1 MAGQSGRMTLSACTS
16 TRVERATEGRYGKN
30 RTRNTMKRLERH
42 KLKENEFARSV
53 AAARDMVSSRKNDIT
68 RIVVAV
74 VVILAVVAGYT
85 MWQRSRNSK
94 AEGALASG
102 LAIFEAPVVTPAAPA
117 PGSPIPVQQP
127 GTYATETAKL
137 EAALPKLLE
146 AAEAYPNTQAG
157 IAARYYAGS
166 ALAALGR
173 FAEAEQRYKEVVDKG
188 GNSIY
193 NRTARLGLA
202 DAQAAQ
208 RKFDE
213 AITIYRELSTDTRS
227 QIPVDG
233 VLMALGRTYLQ
244 AGRKDE
250 AARAFSRIVDEFPQS
265 VYVNDARREREEARK
280 G

>member
-1 MAGQSGRMTLSACTS
+1 
-16 TRVERATEGRYGKN
+16 
-30 RTRNTMKRLERH
+30 MKSIERH
-42 KLKENEFARSV
+42 KLKEDEFARSV
-53 AAARDMVSSRKNDIT
+53 GAARDLVSSRKNDIL
-68 RIVVAV
+68 RIAVAVIVVIAV
-74 VVILAVVAGYT
+74 IAGYT
-85 MWQRSRNSK
+85 LWKQSRNAK
-94 AEGALASG
+94 AEAALASG

-137 EAALPKLLE
+137 DAALPKLME
-146 AAEAYPNTQAG
+146 AADAYPNTQAG
-157 IAARYYAGS
+157 IAARYYAAS

-188 GNSIY
+188 GNTIY
-193 NRTARLGLA
+193 VRTARLGQA

-213 AITIYRELSTDTRS
+213 AITIYRELSTDARGE
-227 QIPVDG
+227 IPVDG

-265 VYVNDARREREEARK
+265 VYVNDARREMESARK